1 MALITPTISTAL
13 VPFISVTCPVDFNT
27 GSSVTYSEILSSLG
41 SFNYQANF
49 GPSVQSS
56 TAFWPTPNA
65 VYLQGE
71 NINITL
77 FFTSF

>member
-49 GPSVQSS
+49 FYTYSKIFLLK
-56 TAFWPTPNA
+56 T
-65 VYLQGE
+65 
-71 NINITL
+71 
-77 FFTSF
+77 